1 MEHHQHGHDLSGK
14 SLKAYW
20 PLILVLLFV
29 VGGTLHFGWIRG
41 EYNFFMT
48 EVSPAFDPKNLML
61 DFMGLFFMAFAFFKL
76 LDVKAFADAYRSY
89 DLPTKIWSKWGYI
102 YPFVELSFG
111 LLLLHRIE
119 LFWTNI
125 AIIIV
130 LSLSIIGVIQSV
142 MQKRQ
147 IKCAC
152 LGTGFNLPMTEVTII
167 EDATMIG
174 MALLMLFS
182 TF

>member
-1 MEHHQHGHDLSGK
+1 MEHNHHDLPEK
-14 SLKAYW
+14 SLKTYW

-29 VGGTLHFGWIRG
+29 VGGTLHFGWLRG
-41 EYNFFMT
+41 EYNLWMT
-48 EVSPAFDPKNLML
+48 DFSESFDPKIWMI

-76 LDVKAFADAYRSY
+76 LDIKGFAQAYRGY
-89 DLPTKIWSKWGYI
+89 DILTKLWPIWGYI
-102 YPFVELSFG
+102 YPFVELTFAMF
-111 LLLLHRIE
+111 LLHRIE

-142 MQKRQ
+142 MQKRK

-152 LGTGFNLPMTEVTII
+152 LGTGFNLPMSQVTII
-167 EDATMIG
+167 EDGVMIM
-174 MALLMLFS
+174 MAIFMLLM
-182 TF
+182 

>member
-1 MEHHQHGHDLSGK
+1 MENSNHNHEMPEK
-14 SLKAYW
+14 SLKNYW
-20 PLILVLLFV
+20 PLILVLLFI
-29 VGGTLHFGWIRG
+29 VGGSLHFGWIRG
-41 EYNFFMT
+41 EYNLWLTDF
-48 EVSPAFDPKNLML
+48 SALFDSRNWVI
-61 DFMGLFFMAFAFFKL
+61 DFMGLFFIAFSFFKL
-76 LDVKAFADAYRSY
+76 LDIKAFADAYRSY
-89 DLPTKIWSKWGYI
+89 DIPTKIWPTWGYV
-102 YPFVELSFG
+102 YPFVELVFG

-142 MQKRQ
+142 MQKRK

-167 EDATMIG
+167 EDGIMIL
-174 MALLMLFS
+174 MALIMIIL
-182 TF
+182 

>member
-1 MEHHQHGHDLSGK
+1 MEHNHHDHDIPKK
-14 SLKAYW
+14 SLKTYW

-29 VGGTLHFGWIRG
+29 VGGTLHFGWLRG
-41 EYNFFMT
+41 EYNLWMT
-48 EVSPAFDPKNLML
+48 DFNSAFNPQNLML

-89 DLPTKIWSKWGYI
+89 DIPTKIWPTWGYI
-102 YPFVELSFG
+102 YPFVELAFG

-119 LFWTNI
+119 LFWTNV

-130 LSLSIIGVIQSV
+130 LSLSIVGVIQSV
-142 MQKRQ
+142 MQKRK

-167 EDATMIG
+167 EDGAMIL
-174 MALLMLFS
+174 MALIMLLI
-182 TF
+182 